1 MKNFLVEK
9 IKIVDIIIIL
19 GVFLALGVG
28 FFTYKHFRQTASKQ
42 VEKTAKIGFQVFL
55 RGITIT
61 SGTIPLKVGDNTF
74 ISIRNVPYTDLKIVD
89 VKAEPKKLVMPNP
102 TGNPPFILVDDYS
115 QIFMYDVIVTVVDNA
130 QITKDGA
137 VVGGNKIKIG
147 LPITLEGKDYKF
159 NGSVSNVQILPETA
173 AAPAKTEA
181 SKPEA
186 QQPKVST
193 QSSTQPTAAPQ
204 AQNLKTTQ
212 PPTAP
217 VAVTTIKK

>member
-9 IKIVDIIIIL
+9 IKIIDVIIIL
-19 GVFLALGVG
+19 GVFLALAVG

-42 VEKTAKIGFQVFL
+42 VEKTAQIGFQVFL

-61 SGTIPLKVGDNTF
+61 SGTIPMKVGDSTF
-74 ISIRNVPYTDLKIVD
+74 ISIRNVPYTNLKIVD

-102 TGNPPFILVDDYS
+102 GGKTPFTLVDDYS
-115 QIFMYDVIVTVVDNA
+115 QIFMYDVIVTVVDKA

-159 NGSVSNVQILPETA
+159 NGSVSNIQIAPETPA
-173 AAPAKTEA
+173 ATNAPTKTSA
-181 SKPEA
+181 STPTG
-186 QQPKVST
+186 PK
-193 QSSTQPTAAPQ
+193 
-204 AQNLKTTQ
+204 
-212 PPTAP
+212 AP
-217 VAVTTIKK
+217 VAPAAVNPAKK